1 MALFNRGSHVDEYQG
16 VENSAKTLLANIRFM
31 GVDKPIRTLAITSAI
46 PNEGK
51 SFVAMNLAN
60 AVATSGRTVLLVECD
75 MRRRSLSG
83 SLDVHPEHGLYSVIS
98 GEVPLTAAAVQT
110 HTPRMYFLDAEPHIP
125 NPSDLISS
133 RHFSQLVELARRT
146 FDYVVFDT
154 PPVGTFVDAAVLGAK
169 VDATFLVIRENFTK
183 RDQITRAVDQLQKGG
198 VNLAGVIM
206 NFCERES
213 SEYYYE
219 YYYKEDGHRSE
230 RRHHGG
236 RDRDMDDASSDDR
249 SSNEAGQK
257 QPAGVPAT
265 PSSWDNAP
273 RFDDGGGVSAAA
285 VPADAAGQSTFR
297 TQGTALTQ
305 AVTDLHGQ
313 VDRSRQRRLSTEQAQ
328 ASATD
333 APQPQAVQAAQAVQ
347 APLSAGTVS
356 SRPNDDMSRYKR
368 RTR

>member
-1 MALFNRGSHVDEYQG
+1 MALFNHTSRTDEYQS

-31 GVDKPIRTLAITSAI
+31 GVDHPIRTLVITSSI

-51 SFVAMNLAN
+51 SFVSMNLAN
-60 AVATSGRTVLLVECD
+60 AIATSGRTVLLVECD
-75 MRRRSLSG
+75 MRKRSLSG
-83 SLDVHPEHGLYSVIS
+83 RLDVHPEHGLYSVIS
-98 GEVPLTAAAVQT
+98 GEVPLTTAAVET

-133 RHFSQLVELARRT
+133 RHFSQLVDLAKRT
-146 FDYVVFDT
+146 FDYVIFDT

-169 VDATFLVIRENFTK
+169 VDATFLVVRENYTK
-183 RDQITRAVDQLQKGG
+183 RAQVKQAVDQLQKGD

-206 NFCERES
+206 NFCERQS

-219 YYYKEDGHRSE
+219 YYYEDGGKRSG

-236 RDRDMDDASSDDR
+236 RGRDEETSGGDQEERSSD
-249 SSNEAGQK
+249 
-257 QPAGVPAT
+257 VPAA

-273 RFDDGGGVSAAA
+273 QLDNMASAMASAAPDQQ
-285 VPADAAGQSTFR
+285 VFR

-305 AVTDLHGQ
+305 AVQDLHGQ
-313 VDRSRQRRLSTEQAQ
+313 VDRSQQARAATEQAQ
-328 ASATD
+328 QAGSA
-333 APQPQAVQAAQAVQ
+333 
-347 APLSAGTVS
+347 S

-368 RTR
+368 RTH